1 MSISITQTTD
11 EETLKSCAAM
21 MSQSE
26 PWITLQRNY
35 SDCLESVLGNYKE
48 IYITTDN
55 NKLSGFI
62 ILQMAG
68 TFKGYIQTICVSP
81 EARGKGIG
89 TALIQFA
96 ENRIFKVSPNVFM
109 CVSSFNNEAAKLYKQ
124 LGYVKIGELKDF
136 ILKGYS
142 EILLRK
148 STGTLSEF
156 QYAHYQKEKI

>member
-1 MSISITQTTD
+1 
-11 EETLKSCAAM
+11 
-21 MSQSE
+21 
-26 PWITLQRNY
+26 
-35 SDCLESVLGNYKE
+35 
-48 IYITTDN
+48 
-55 NKLSGFI
+55 
-62 ILQMAG
+62 MAG
-68 TFKGYIQTICVSP
+68 TFKGYIQTICVSQ

-96 ENRIFKVSPNVFM
+96 ENRIFNVSPNVFM
-109 CVSSFNNEAAKLYKQ
+109 CVSSFNNEATKLYKQ
-124 LGYVKIGELKDF
+124 LGYEKIGELKDF

>member
-11 EETLKSCAAM
+11 EEILKSCAAM
-21 MSQSE
+21 MCRSE

-35 SDCLESVLGNYKE
+35 SDCLASVEGGYKE
-48 IYITTDN
+48 IYVAQQD

-96 ENRIFKVSPNVFM
+96 ENRIFSVSPNVFM
-109 CVSSFNNEAAKLYKQ
+109 CVSSFNNEAAKLYRQ
-124 LGYVKIGELKDF
+124 LGYEKIGELKDF
-136 ILKGYS
+136 ILEGYS

-156 QYAHYQKEKI
+156 QSAHYQKEKI